1 MSYGT
6 VTVSK
11 VEYEI
16 IAEVGDW
23 DYEWQIGALLRAS
36 NGDLFFAV
44 DSGCSCVGYG
54 DNLEQEDLHKVAN
67 PAEAV
72 ELAKETFTDSEVYE
86 FAKRLMF

>member
-6 VTVSK
+6 VTISK

-16 IAEVGDW
+16 IEEVGEW
-23 DYEWQIGALLRAS
+23 DYDWQIGALLRDA

-54 DNLEQEDLHKVAN
+54 DGLEQEDLRKVAN
-67 PAEAV
+67 KAEAV
-72 ELAKETFTDSEVYE
+72 ELAKECFTESEVYE
-86 FAKRLMF
+86 FAKRLLF